1 MEIEKLIERLES
13 WNEQHL
19 SVVCGNGHFA
29 CDYLCEN
36 EDCIVVRAATASST
50 LQAENEKL
58 KAQVPRWI
66 SVEERLP
73 KPELKDQQRGFYL
86 VTLSNGVVKELMYE
100 FRHYDNMMFDVG
112 WHDTAFPVTHWMPLP
127 KAPKEEKE

>member
-1 MEIEKLIERLES
+1 MEIEKLIEKLRTESLYKDKATLEIMDLCMDAALAL
-13 WNEQHL
+13 EQL
-19 SVVCGNGHFA
+19 RDES
-29 CDYLCEN
+29 E
-36 EDCIVVRAATASST
+36 R
-50 LQAENEKL
+50 L

-66 SVEERLP
+66 PVEERLP
-73 KPELKDQQRGFYL
+73 KPEFKDQQRGFYL

-127 KAPKEEKE
+127 AAPKEVTHEK

>member
-1 MEIEKLIERLES
+1 MEIEKLIEKLRTESLYKDKATLEIMDLCMDAALAL
-13 WNEQHL
+13 EQL
-19 SVVCGNGHFA
+19 RDES
-29 CDYLCEN
+29 E
-36 EDCIVVRAATASST
+36 R
-50 LQAENEKL
+50 L

-66 SVEERLP
+66 PVEERLP
-73 KPELKDQQRGFYL
+73 KPEFKDQQRGFYL

-127 KAPKEEKE
+127 PGPSAKGEE